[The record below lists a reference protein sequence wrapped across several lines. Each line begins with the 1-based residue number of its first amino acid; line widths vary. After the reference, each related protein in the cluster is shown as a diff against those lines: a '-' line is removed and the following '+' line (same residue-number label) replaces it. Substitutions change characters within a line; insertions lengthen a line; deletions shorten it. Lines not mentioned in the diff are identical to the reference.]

1 MQLGLI
7 IGIVFAIVA
16 VLFAMQNVT
25 QVTVTAGFWSFD
37 GSLALVLLATL
48 GLGAL
53 IAGLVS
59 SPAMI
64 RRQWKVA
71 RLGRQVAEL
80 ERQVAETERLNG
92 ELRTELIRAR
102 VAMGEPSPSMTEKSD
117 EEKPY
122 VGLRTLVTGNI
133 GEGKAA
139 HDLPAHASRRSSS

>member
-16 VLFAMQNVT
+16 ALFAMQNIT
-25 QVTVTAGFWSFD
+25 PVTVMVGFWSFE

-64 RRQWKVA
+64 RRQWNVA

-80 ERQVAETERLNG
+80 ERKLADSERHNG
-92 ELRTELIRAR
+92 ELRTELTQAR
-102 VAMGEPSPSMTEKSD
+102 GINGEPSPSTTEKSV
-117 EEKPY
+117 EEKSY
-122 VGLRTLVTGNI
+122 VGLRTLVTGDS

-139 HDLPAHASRRSSS
+139 L